1 MQSRAGERAVSS
13 VRLLLQAR
21 YFDYQRKTN
30 VAVIELE
37 HLARLG
43 IISVCF
49 AFLGRAFSRFSGY
62 LFEVILQGK
71 EDRECLLRKKIF
83 FEK

>member
-1 MQSRAGERAVSS
+1 M
-13 VRLLLQAR
+13 
-21 YFDYQRKTN
+21 
-30 VAVIELE
+30 AVIELE

-62 LFEVILQGK
+62 LFEVILQRK